1 MVTLDFLFLLIESE
15 VNKKITIPCSVA
27 ESEVISEVDKVSEV
41 LHFEFLARGELVSL
55 HQVIKGELLKIDY
68 RFVICVE
75 FILLDKYR
83 C

>member
-1 MVTLDFLFLLIESE
+1 MSLRLI
-15 VNKKITIPCSVA
+15 KKIQFLVVSFEHANVA
-27 ESEVISEVDKVSEV
+27 ESEIVSEIDKVSEV
-41 LHFEFLARGELVSL
+41 LHFDFLARGELVSL